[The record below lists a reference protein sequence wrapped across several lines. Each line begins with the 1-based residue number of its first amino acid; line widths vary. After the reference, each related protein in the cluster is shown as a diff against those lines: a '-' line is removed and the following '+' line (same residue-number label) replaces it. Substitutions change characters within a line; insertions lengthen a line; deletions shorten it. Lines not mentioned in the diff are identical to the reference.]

1 MKLSLLSHEKIVFQG
16 NIRSVTLPGLAGE
29 LTVLEDHVP
38 LITPLKKGKI
48 TIQDEDSK
56 EFIFDIEKGV
66 LEVQP
71 KETTVLVTGEVF
83 LYCQAGELEK
93 K

>member
-1 MKLSLLSHEKIVFQG
+1 MKLSLISHEKTVFQG
-16 NIRSVTLPGLAGE
+16 EAASVTLPGLAGE
-29 LTVLEDHVP
+29 LTVLDGHIP

-48 TIQDEDSK
+48 EIHDKKSK
-56 EFIFDIEKGV
+56 DFIFDIERGI

-83 LYCQAGELEK
+83 LYCQAGEK

>member
-1 MKLSLLSHEKIVFQG
+1 MKLSLISHEKIVFQG
-16 NIRSVTLPGLAGE
+16 DVYSVILPGLAGE
-29 LTVLEDHVP
+29 LTVLEGHVP

-48 TIQDEDSK
+48 KIQDKELK
-56 EFIFDIEKGV
+56 EFIFDIERGV

-71 KETTVLVTGEVF
+71 KQTTVLVTGEVF
-83 LYCQAGELEK
+83 LYCQAGEPEK

>member
-1 MKLSLLSHEKIVFQG
+1 MKLSLISHEKTVFQSDV
-16 NIRSVTLPGLAGE
+16 ISVTLPGLAGD
-29 LTVLEDHVP
+29 LTVLDDHVP

-48 TIQDEDSK
+48 TIQDKNSK
-56 EFIFDIEKGV
+56 EFIFDIERGV

-83 LYCQAGELEK
+83 LYCQAGEPEK

>member
-1 MKLSLLSHEKIVFQG
+1 MKLSLISHEKTVFEG
-16 NIRSVTLPGLAGE
+16 DVSSVVLPGLAGE
-29 LTVLEDHVP
+29 LAVLEGHVP

-48 TIQDEDSK
+48 TIQGKDSK
-56 EFIFDIEKGV
+56 EFIFDIERGI

-71 KETTVLVTGEVF
+71 KETIVLVTGEVF
-83 LYCQAGELEK
+83 LYCQAKEK